1 MITTSRPVTDYFGT
15 RLDPRE
21 LVAGLSELGLRD
33 FVFVL
38 ADEGAALR
46 VRGDLESDS
55 VARAMTRLRGRLSP
69 LLPCR
74 AEIGAVKP
82 GGAFEDRRR
91 RPTWIVALGE
101 IFDEGKDAARVEA
114 DVLARLG
121 GEASVISW
129 PRPGDARGVRPARI
143 IAASREPKALAWL
156 KVAMA
161 EDEPSPPV
169 DADIL
174 LDGLEWGVARRPTI
188 AHAPAAGE
196 AAPILVDP
204 ARCSGCG
211 TCAEVC
217 PTKSLA
223 FNGKFGPGGAEACL
237 SCFDCVEACPQDA
250 LRPLYGAS
258 SALTARSLAGRP
270 GWLSRLRGAP
280 GPALPALF
288 PPSYLLPKPA
298 AKKNPKWVLGL
309 AVTTMQEHSA
319 ALLEDGEVAGAVEE
333 ERLSRVRHHG
343 YAPKGRPG
351 STLAS
356 DPTLCLEE
364 VLCRRAA
371 GALLSPR
378 GLTLDDMDVIA
389 VNGIPARYRGAYRA
403 HEAGKPIPVLRAGR
417 VVYVPHHLSHA
428 ASAWRLSGQKDSWVL
443 TVDGRGDRE
452 TAAVFRGSRGRLR
465 QVLEV
470 LSLTDHSIG
479 GVYETVTRLLGFGSH
494 GQGSVM
500 ALASFGK
507 PVYDLS
513 RYLSRRVRG
522 TYSIHERGLV
532 ERFKAL
538 ARAPGAPLKA
548 GHKNLA
554 ASLQSAL
561 EKTIL
566 GLLKDAGVP
575 RGASL
580 CLAGGVTLNCRMNEL
595 IRRTFKPR
603 AMFVQPAANDAGT
616 ALGAALE
623 AASIVGAPAARM
635 LDHAN
640 LGPEFTEEEIRA
652 PLDHAGLAYERA
664 ASAVDETA
672 VLLAKGEVVCWFQGR
687 AEFGPRALGAR
698 SILADPRRGDM
709 HARVNRI
716 KDREFWRPFGPSILA
731 GHEKE
736 WFEDGFDSRF
746 MLFARKLKR
755 GRAAKVP
762 AVAHVDAT
770 SRPQSVHAAASPLY
784 HALIAAFHQLTG
796 VPMVLNTSF
805 NRRGEPIVCSPND
818 AVDCFLSMAE
828 ADALVLGPFV
838 ARRAPARLDIDD
850 AGLAALPGGRRLM
863 LRLTVRDDCDP
874 AHGPISDIAHLPDRS
889 FADAVRALAAG
900 RKASCSELVIMRG
913 EASSRPDLVELLG
926 RAQAMGYGFIQIQTS
941 GRSLAR
947 AGTRAHL
954 LPLIDAFE
962 ITLFAADEAT
972 HDALTGRPGSLRET
986 LAGAKAA
993 VTAGR
998 EVVLLVPVLRRN
1010 LSRLIPVATLAAKL
1024 GVRRVQFCF
1033 PRPVETAAGI
1043 QAEALARLSDAAPR
1057 IREALR
1063 AAAAAGLAA
1072 STEGVPFCHLDADQR
1087 SGPDS
1092 DEEWARFRVDDL
1104 PRLEKALGDAR
1115 SGSRPEAPACRGCGV
1130 RDSCPRTW
1138 ALYLALFG
1146 SSELTPL
1153 SMTGVTDER
1162 V

>member
-1 MITTSRPVTDYFGT
+1 MITASRPVTDYFGT
-15 RLDPRE
+15 RLEPGE
-21 LVAGLSELGLRD
+21 LVAGLGDRGLRD
-33 FVFVL
+33 FTLVL
-38 ADEGAALR
+38 DDDGAALR
-46 VRGDLESDS
+46 LSGDLGADS
-55 VARAMTRLRGRLSP
+55 VARALTWLRGRLSP

-74 AEIGAVKP
+74 AESGAAKP
-82 GGAFEDRRR
+82 GGGFEDRRR
-91 RPTWIVALGE
+91 RPTWIIALGE

-121 GEASVISW
+121 GGARVISW
-129 PRPGDARGVRPARI
+129 LRPGDAQGVRPARI
-143 IAASREPKALAWL
+143 LAASREPKALAWL
-156 KVAMA
+156 KSAMA
-161 EDEPSPPV
+161 EDEEAALPE
-169 DADIL
+169 ADVL

-188 AHAPAAGE
+188 ARAAVPGE
-196 AAPILVDP
+196 SAPILVDA
-204 ARCSGCG
+204 ARCTGCG

-217 PTKSLA
+217 PTRSLT
-223 FNGKFGPGGAEACL
+223 GKGIFAPGGMESCL

-258 SALTARSLAGRP
+258 SATAARSLAGRP

-288 PPSYLLPKPA
+288 PPSYLLPKPEP
-298 AKKNPKWVLGL
+298 KEKPKWVLGL
-309 AVTTMQEHSA
+309 AVTTMQEHAA
-319 ALLEDGEVAGAVEE
+319 ALLEDGAVSGAVEE

-343 YAPKGRPG
+343 RPG
-351 STLAS
+351 ASLAS

-364 VLCRRAA
+364 VLCRRAV

-378 GLTLDDMDVIA
+378 SLTLDDMDVIA
-389 VNGIPARYRGAYRA
+389 VNGIPARYRRAYSA
-403 HEAGKPIPVLRAGR
+403 HDDAEPIRVLRAGR

-428 ASAWRLSGQKDSWVL
+428 ASAWRVSGQKNSWVL

-452 TAAVFRGSRGRLR
+452 TAAVFRGARGRLR
-465 QVLEV
+465 RISEI
-470 LSLTDHSIG
+470 LSLTDRSIG
-479 GVYETVTRLLGFGSH
+479 GVYETVTRLLGFGAH

-500 ALASFGK
+500 ALASFGR
-507 PVYDLS
+507 PAYDLT
-513 RYLSRRVRG
+513 RFLSRRARG
-522 TYSIHERGLV
+522 AYAIHERGLA

-548 GHKNLA
+548 GHKNMA
-554 ASLQSAL
+554 ASLQAAL
-561 EKTIL
+561 EKTVIAI
-566 GLLKDAGVP
+566 LKDAGVP

-580 CLAGGVTLNCRMNEL
+580 CLAGGVALNCRLNEL

-623 AASIVGAPAARM
+623 AASLMGAPSAGP
-635 LDHAN
+635 LEHAN
-640 LGPEFTEEEIRA
+640 LGPGFTEDEARA
-652 PLDHAGLAYERA
+652 ALEHAGLVYERSDSTA
-664 ASAVDETA
+664 RETA
-672 VLLAKGEVVCWFQGR
+672 ELLAKGEVVCWFQGR

-698 SILADPRRGDM
+698 SLLADPRRADM
-709 HARVNRI
+709 HVRVNRI
-716 KDREFWRPFGPSILA
+716 KERESWRPFGPSILA
-731 GHEKE
+731 GREEE

-755 GRAAKVP
+755 GRAARVP
-762 AVAHVDAT
+762 AVAHVDGT

-784 HALIAAFHQLTG
+784 HELLAAFDALTG

-805 NRRGEPIVCSPND
+805 NRRGEPIVCSPRD
-818 AVDCFLSMAE
+818 AVDCFLSMTG
-828 ADALVLGPFV
+828 ADALVMGPFV
-838 ARRAPARLDIDD
+838 ARRAPARLAVADG
-850 AGLAALPGGRRLM
+850 ALAALPGGRRLL
-863 LRLTVRDDCDP
+863 LRLTASDDCDP
-874 AHGPISDIAHLPDRS
+874 AHGPIRDIAHLPDRS
-889 FADAVRALAAG
+889 FTDAVRALAAG
-900 RKASCSELVIMRG
+900 RKAACSELVIMRG
-913 EASSRPDLVELLG
+913 EATLRPDLAELLG
-926 RAQAMGYGFIQIQTS
+926 RARAMGYVFIQIQTS

-947 AGTRAHL
+947 AGTRARL

-962 ITLFAADEAT
+962 ITLFSADERT
-972 HDALTGRPGSLRET
+972 HDAATRRPGSLRET

-998 EVVLLVPVLRRN
+998 EVVLLVPLLRRN
-1010 LSRLIPVATLAAKL
+1010 LSRLIPVVALAAKL

-1033 PRPVETAAGI
+1033 PRPVETAGGL
-1043 QAEALARLSDAAPR
+1043 QAQSLARLADAAAR
-1057 IREALR
+1057 VREALR

-1072 STEGVPFCHLDADQR
+1072 STEGVPFCHLDAEQR

-1092 DEEWARFRVDDL
+1092 DERWARFRVDDL
-1104 PRLEKALGDAR
+1104 HRLDEALDPAR
-1115 SGSRPEAPACRGCGV
+1115 SGARPEAPACRGCGV

-1146 SSELTPL
+1146 SSELTPVA
-1153 SMTGVTDER
+1153 MTAIIDER